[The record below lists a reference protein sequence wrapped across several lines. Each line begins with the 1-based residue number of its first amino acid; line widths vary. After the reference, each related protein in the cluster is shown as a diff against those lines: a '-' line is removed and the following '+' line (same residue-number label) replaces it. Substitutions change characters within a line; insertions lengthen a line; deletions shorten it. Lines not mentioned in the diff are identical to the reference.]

1 MEDLE
6 VENDDDKLV
15 LELIETE
22 LSAEESSEL
31 IDELENEFSDRLS
44 ELAELD
50 LVELLFFT
58 P

>member
-31 IDELENEFSDRLS
+31 MDELENEFSDRLS

>member
-31 IDELENEFSDRLS
+31 MEELENELSDRLS